1 MLDIIKQKYNDLSN
15 KIKTEKEKIGIEKGK
30 LDQIKKQIEDE
41 KKHLEEV
48 QEKQELYQET
58 AIFLTSLLEKNQK
71 SLEDVFSKIGSS
83 SIHKIFGEDKNLL
96 FLFDKAKKK
105 NPSVNIKVSQPFDE
119 TPGEELITDI
129 MDAEGGAM
137 VDIVSLSLRLA
148 MIELVNPKQTGPIFL
163 DETFKYVA
171 KNESI
176 RSAGDFLRETSDKMN
191 KQMIIITHSP
201 EILPY
206 ADKLFILEQG
216 PKKTV
221 IVKEQSFN
229 EKD

>member
-1 MLDIIKQKYNDLSN
+1 MLEKIKSQYDILSN
-15 KIKTEKEKIGIEKGK
+15 KTKKEKEKIGIEKGK
-30 LDQIKKQIEDE
+30 INQIKEQISNE
-41 KKHLEEV
+41 KKYLDDIK
-48 QEKQELYQET
+48 EKQQLYQET

-71 SLEDVFSKIGSS
+71 SLEEVFSKIGSS

-105 NPSVNIKVSQPFDE
+105 NPSVNIKISQPFDE
-119 TPGEELITDI
+119 TEDELITDI

-137 VDIVSLSLRLA
+137 VDIVALSLRLA

-176 RSAGDFLRETSDKMN
+176 RSAGDFLREASDKMD
-191 KQMIIITHSP
+191 KQMIIITHSS
-201 EILPY
+201 ELLPY
-206 ADKLFILEQG
+206 ADKLFIFEAG

-221 IVKEQSFN
+221 NIKEQSFN
-229 EKD
+229 EEE

>member
-1 MLDIIKQKYNDLSN
+1 MLEKIKSQYDILSN
-15 KIKTEKEKIGIEKGK
+15 KTKKEKEKIGIEKGK
-30 LDQIKKQIEDE
+30 INQIKEQISNE
-41 KKHLEEV
+41 KKYLDDIK
-48 QEKQELYQET
+48 EKQQLYQET

-71 SLEDVFSKIGSS
+71 SLEEVFSKIGSS

-105 NPSVNIKVSQPFDE
+105 NPSVNIKISQPFDE
-119 TPGEELITDI
+119 TEGELITDI

-137 VDIVSLSLRLA
+137 VDIVALSLRLA

-176 RSAGDFLRETSDKMN
+176 RSAGDFLREASDKMD
-191 KQMIIITHSP
+191 KQMIIITHSS
-201 EILPY
+201 ELLPY
-206 ADKLFILEQG
+206 ADKLFIFEAG

-221 IVKEQSFN
+221 HIKEQSFH
-229 EKD
+229 EEE